1 MTVVLTDEEIKSLIG
16 EEKRIP
22 PDFFPTFHLV
32 RKGGHRE
39 GKKDL
44 SGSQGNHFRV
54 IVRQGCFNHLDFS
67 IGLLYF
73 PKNSNKAF
81 ILKKYN
87 GKSHQH
93 TNKIEKETFY
103 DFHIHT
109 ATERYQEEGID
120 CEDGYAIVSD
130 RYCEITGAM
139 RCMEEDCGFVI
150 QTDNVT
156 LDVFGVNNDE

>member
-1 MTVVLTDEEIKSLIG
+1 MVLSDEVIESLIR

-22 PDFFPTFHLV
+22 PDFFATFHLV

-44 SGSQGNHFRV
+44 DSVQGNHFRV

-67 IGLLYF
+67 IGLLFF

-81 ILKKYN
+81 ILRRYN

-120 CEDGYAIVSD
+120 CEDGYAVVSTQ
-130 RYCEITGAM
+130 YCEITGALQ
-139 RCMEEDCGFVI
+139 CMEEDCGFI
-150 QTDNVT
+150 RQTDNVT